1 MKFAY
6 KVSSIIHSISRKTRG
21 LNAILFQFNNLLGTV
36 YRKGNLV
43 FSSDGNS
50 VISPVGNR
58 LTIFDLK
65 K

>member
-6 KVSSIIHSISRKTRG
+6 KVSIDLVQSHSKRASITFQ
-21 LNAILFQFNNLLGTV
+21 LFQFNNLLGTV

-43 FSSDGNS
+43 FSNDGNS
-50 VISPVGNR
+50 IISPVGNR
-58 LTIFDLK
+58 ITIYDLK

>member
-1 MKFAY
+1 MTQVFT
-6 KVSSIIHSISRKTRG
+6 SPFHLFNIFF
-21 LNAILFQFNNLLGTV
+21 FQFNNLLGTV

-58 LTIFDLK
+58 LTVFDLK

>member
-6 KVSSIIHSISRKTRG
+6 KVSIDFVQSCSELASLTIQF
-21 LNAILFQFNNLLGTV
+21 FQFNNLLGTV

-43 FSSDGNS
+43 FSNDGNS
-50 VISPVGNR
+50 IISPVGNR
-58 LTIFDLK
+58 ITIYDLK

>member
-6 KVSSIIHSISRKTRG
+6 KVREFDSRS
-21 LNAILFQFNNLLGTV
+21 LPNPFQFEFQFSNLLGTV
-36 YRKGNLV
+36 FRRGNLV

-58 LTIFDLK
+58 LTVYDLK

>member
-6 KVSSIIHSISRKTRG
+6 KVSLTTFTCKLSTQIR
-21 LNAILFQFNNLLGTV
+21 LQFQFNNLLGTV
-36 YRKGNLV
+36 FRKGCLV
-43 FSSDGNS
+43 FSKDGNS

-58 LTIFDLK
+58 LTVYDLK